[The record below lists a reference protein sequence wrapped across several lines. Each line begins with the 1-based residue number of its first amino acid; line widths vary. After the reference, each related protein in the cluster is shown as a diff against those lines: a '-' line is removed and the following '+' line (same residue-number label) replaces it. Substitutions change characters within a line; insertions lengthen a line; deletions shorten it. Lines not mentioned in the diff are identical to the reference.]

1 MSKIHLHSDK
11 YLEAL
16 YDKKLNLVEFYWK
29 HTTEDLTEAEYR
41 MIVSDIVDKV
51 VENVENKQ
59 WKAPNWLLDNRDF
72 LFTISPE
79 LQQWQAKKIFEPLSK
94 LGCKKS
100 ALVMSENFISQFS
113 IEQTVEENDK
123 AKLIIHYF
131 SDLHQANEWLQEE
144 AN

>member
-29 HTTEDLTEAEYR
+29 NTTEDLTEAEYR

-79 LQQWQAKKIFEPLSK
+79 LQQWQAKKIFEPVSK
-94 LGCKKS
+94 FTKK
-100 ALVMSENFISQFS
+100 AAFVMSEDLVTQFA
-113 IEQTVEENDK
+113 IEQTYDEHKE
-123 AKLIIHYF
+123 AKMLTQYF
-131 SDLHQANEWLQEE
+131 IDLHQANEWLQEGD
-144 AN
+144 N